1 MRASSTTQQDLSIAV
16 DALVADLMG
25 DTPPAEITAMAD
37 RLEVILSRQGGEM
50 PAALITELRS
60 AVELVRSG
68 QSCPAVSALLAARS
82 ALARKTT
89 LI

>member
-25 DTPPAEITAMAD
+25 DTPPAEITAMVD
-37 RLEVILSRQGGEM
+37 RLEVILSQGGEM

-82 ALARKTT
+82 ELARRPH
-89 LI
+89 